1 MRKNPT
7 LRFITILLI
16 EILSG
21 VEVDLFIPSFPE
33 LQRVFELSPFMVQL
47 TLSVNFIAYC
57 VCCLFAGTMGDR
69 YNRRHVMLAGLLIF
83 VIGSLFCMFA
93 SHFSL
98 LVLGRFLQGMGIAA
112 PATLAFV
119 VIADEYPIKKQPAL
133 LGLLN
138 GIVTVAMAFAP
149 VIGSIVNLYFNW
161 RANFALLL
169 GLGIICLIASY
180 FLLPNKQ
187 GNTGVSLSPRAYLPL
202 INSQKF
208 MLYLVAICFLAIT
221 YWIFVGMAPIL
232 YMQNLGVD
240 LAHFGYYQG
249 AMAAAFSV
257 VSMLSPA
264 IYKRFGHGKSFKM
277 GLWLCAFSAVL
288 IILITVLDVKDPLL
302 ITAVVVI
309 FSIGV
314 VAPVNILYPVLLGLV
329 YNTKGRA
336 AALVQAGRLI
346 LTAIGLQTVS
356 YFYVDG
362 FFPIG
367 ISMFVSLIIGL
378 YFCSKIMGSNLDS
391 ILSSEDK
398 NA

>member
-1 MRKNPT
+1 MRNHPT
-7 LRFITILLI
+7 IRFITILLI

-69 YNRRHVMLAGLLIF
+69 YNRRHVMLAGLFIF
-83 VIGSLFCMFA
+83 VIGSLFCMTA
-93 SHFSL
+93 VHFPL
-98 LVLGRFLQGMGIAA
+98 LIFGRFLQGIGIAA

-119 VIADEYPIKKQPAL
+119 VIADEYPIEKQPAL
-133 LGLLN
+133 MGLLN

-149 VIGSIVNLYFNW
+149 VIGSIVNLYFSW

-169 GLGIICLIASY
+169 GLGAICLVASY

-187 GNTGVSLSPRAYLPL
+187 GDAAVSLSPRAYLPL
-202 INSQKF
+202 FSSQKF
-208 MLYLVAICFLAIT
+208 MRYLVAICFLAIT
-221 YWIFVGMAPIL
+221 YWVFVGMAPIL
-232 YMQNLGVD
+232 YMEDLGVD

-257 VSMLSPA
+257 VSMLSPV
-264 IYKRFGHGKSFKM
+264 IYKRFGHGKSFKI
-277 GLWLCAFSAVL
+277 GLWLCAISAVL
-288 IILITVLDVKDPLL
+288 IILITVLDIKDPLL
-302 ITAVVVI
+302 ITTVVVI
-309 FSIGV
+309 YSIGV
-314 VAPVNILYPVLLGLV
+314 VTPINILYPVLLDMIE
-329 YNTKGRA
+329 NTKGRA

-346 LTAIGLQTVS
+346 LTAIALQIVS
-356 YFYVDG
+356 YFYVG
-362 FFPIG
+362 SFFSIG
-367 ISMFVSLIIGL
+367 ISMVISLIIGL